1 MNKYIRTIITLDD
14 TQSGKDYMLMVVF
27 EKLWPDMENPN
38 ATAIH
43 KIHKGVDGGTGTVS
57 RIIGASNNQ

>member
-1 MNKYIRTIITLDD
+1 
-14 TQSGKDYMLMVVF
+14 MLMAVF

-43 KIHKGVDGGTGTVS
+43 KIHKGVDGGMPGDRSVT
-57 RIIGASNNQ
+57 